1 MISLQKGAFLVK
13 LARKAVS
20 EYLNGNGVI
29 KPIIHDTDLNVKR
42 GVFTTIETYEINNGV
57 INKELRGCIGFP
69 FPIEEL
75 YSLVIKSAILAA
87 TEDFRFTPLKKNE
100 LNNVVFEVS
109 ILTQPKLIEVSKRE
123 LPKNIKIGRDGLIIE
138 HGFSSG
144 LLLPQVAVENKW
156 DSETFLCN
164 ACLKA
169 GLPPDAWL
177 WKNTKV
183 YTFQAEIFGEL
194 QPNSKII
201 KKEIEKG
208 VQ

>member
-13 LARKAVS
+13 LARKAVT
-20 EYLNGNGVI
+20 EYLKGNGII
-29 KPIIHDTDLNVKR
+29 KPIIHDPDLNIKR
-42 GVFTTIETYEINNGV
+42 GVFTTIEAYNIIDGTIY
-57 INKELRGCIGFP
+57 KELRGCIGFP
-69 FPIEEL
+69 FPYEEL
-75 YSLVIKSAILAA
+75 YLSVIKSAILAA
-87 TEDFRFTPLKKNE
+87 TEDFRFPPLKANE
-100 LNNVVFEVS
+100 LNNVVFEIS
-109 ILTQPKLIEVSKRE
+109 ILTEPKLIDVEKKKLISM
-123 LPKNIKIGRDGLIIE
+123 IKVGKDGLIIE

-194 QPNSKII
+194 QPNSKVI
-201 KKEIEKG
+201 KKEIEKS